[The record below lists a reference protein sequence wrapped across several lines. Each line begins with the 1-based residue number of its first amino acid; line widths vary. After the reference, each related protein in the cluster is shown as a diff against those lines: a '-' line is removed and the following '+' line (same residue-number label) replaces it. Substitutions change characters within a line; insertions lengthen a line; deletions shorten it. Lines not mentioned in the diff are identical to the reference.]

1 VRRRSASG
9 GRGHWVARARSLNE
23 FQTSFPDETS
33 CAAFLF
39 ERRWPQGFVCPAC
52 GGTRAALLKSRAHTY
67 ECLDCGRQTSITA
80 GTVMHRSK
88 LPLTVWFWAAHLMA
102 THSNG
107 MSAVQLEAQLG
118 ITYKTAWLLAQKLR
132 RSMTDPEREPLEG
145 VVEVDQT
152 EIPFR
157 ADNSFFDPVKSGK
170 ILIAG
175 AVEVIDR
182 GTNQAKP
189 RRKRAKYLDTRSGR
203 IRLAAIPD
211 NSAASIEAFVR
222 ANVKTGTTLLTDGH
236 RSYPGL
242 TDYRHDPRTVGKM
255 AGHIV
260 LPWVH
265 RVFALMKRWGLGTY
279 HGLRRKHIDTY
290 LNEFVFRYNRRFYRH
305 VSFETLL
312 GLASHH
318 HPSSYWDIVGRDN
331 PRKGVPTVRRQPRPS
346 FAPGSRPA
354 AQEDHPV
361 HRRIEQRHADHVA
374 EQHGHLVRDQ
384 PAAREGQ
391 EPPARSGG
399 RASALRTTSRVRAE
413 RRSTS
418 STMSSVRAS
427 ISCAAPSSPVAD
439 RFTYTFA
446 AAARAAATAIS
457 PATSR
462 SDEAFLLPRPA

>member
-1 VRRRSASG
+1 LR
-9 GRGHWVARARSLNE
+9 
-23 FQTSFPDETS
+23 
-33 CAAFLF
+33 
-39 ERRWPQGFVCPAC
+39 
-52 GGTRAALLKSRAHTY
+52 SRAHTY

-132 RSMTDPEREPLEG
+132 RSMIDPHREPLEG
-145 VVEVDQT
+145 VVEVDQA

-182 GTNQAKP
+182 ATNQAKT

-260 LPWVH
+260 LPWIH
-265 RVFALMKRWGLGTY
+265 RVFALMKRWALGTY

-305 VSFETLL
+305 VSFETML
-312 GLASHH
+312 GLASRH
-318 HPSSYWDIVGRDN
+318 HPKSYWDIVGRDN
-331 PRKGVPTVRRQPRPS
+331 PRKGAQTVRREPRRRRT
-346 FAPGSRPA
+346 ATGMRADRSRSSEKVERSPRLGF
-354 AQEDHPV
+354 HPTALD
-361 HRRIEQRHADHVA
+361 I
-374 EQHGHLVRDQ
+374 DQ
-384 PAAREGQ
+384 PG
-391 EPPARSGG
+391 
-399 RASALRTTSRVRAE
+399 TTG
-413 RRSTS
+413 
-418 STMSSVRAS
+418 
-427 ISCAAPSSPVAD
+427 
-439 RFTYTFA
+439 
-446 AAARAAATAIS
+446 
-457 PATSR
+457 
-462 SDEAFLLPRPA
+462 

>member
-1 VRRRSASG
+1 MRRRSAPG
-9 GRGHWVARARSLNE
+9 GWGHWVARARSLNE

-33 CAAFLF
+33 CVAFLF

-52 GGTRAALLKSRAHTY
+52 CGVRAALLKSRAHTY

-80 GTVMHRSK
+80 GTAMHRSK

-118 ITYKTAWLLAQKLR
+118 VTYKTAWLLAQKLR
-132 RSMTDPEREPLEG
+132 RSMIDPQREPLEG
-145 VVEVDQT
+145 VVEVDQA

-279 HGLRRKHIDTY
+279 HGLRSKHIDSY

-305 VSFETLL
+305 VSFETILR
-312 GLASHH
+312 LASHY
-318 HPSSYWDIVGRDN
+318 HPTSYWDIVGRDN
-331 PRKGVPTVRRQPRPS
+331 PRKGVPTVRRQPRRRRT
-346 FAPGSRPA
+346 AAGMRADRSRPP
-354 AQEDHPV
+354 E
-361 HRRIEQRHADHVA
+361 RIE
-374 EQHGHLVRDQ
+374 
-384 PAAREGQ
+384 P
-391 EPPARSGG
+391 
-399 RASALRTTSRVRAE
+399 
-413 RRSTS
+413 
-418 STMSSVRAS
+418 
-427 ISCAAPSSPVAD
+427 SPV
-439 RFTYTFA
+439 
-446 AAARAAATAIS
+446 
-457 PATSR
+457 
-462 SDEAFLLPRPA
+462 SDSMRQP

>member
-1 VRRRSASG
+1 M
-9 GRGHWVARARSLNE
+9 ARARSLRE

-39 ERRWPQGFVCPAC
+39 ERRWPQEFVWPAC
-52 GGTRAALLKSRAHTY
+52 GAGRAAFLRSRAHTY

-132 RSMTDPEREPLEG
+132 RSMIDPHREPLEG
-145 VVEVDQT
+145 VVEVDQA

-203 IRLAAIPD
+203 I
-211 NSAASIEAFVR
+211 
-222 ANVKTGTTLLTDGH
+222 LTDGH

-260 LPWVH
+260 LPWIH

-305 VSFETLL
+305 VSFETML

-318 HPSSYWDIVGRDN
+318 HPTSYWDIVGRDN
-331 PRKGVPTVRRQPRPS
+331 PRKGVPTVRRQPRRRRT
-346 FAPGSRPA
+346 ATGMRADRSRPP
-354 AQEDHPV
+354 EKLEPCPV
-361 HRRIEQRHADHVA
+361 SDLTR
-374 EQHGHLVRDQ
+374 Q
-384 PAAREGQ
+384 P
-391 EPPARSGG
+391 
-399 RASALRTTSRVRAE
+399 
-413 RRSTS
+413 
-418 STMSSVRAS
+418 
-427 ISCAAPSSPVAD
+427 
-439 RFTYTFA
+439 
-446 AAARAAATAIS
+446 
-457 PATSR
+457 
-462 SDEAFLLPRPA
+462 

>member
-1 VRRRSASG
+1 
-9 GRGHWVARARSLNE
+9 
-23 FQTSFPDETS
+23 
-33 CAAFLF
+33 
-39 ERRWPQGFVCPAC
+39 
-52 GGTRAALLKSRAHTY
+52 
-67 ECLDCGRQTSITA
+67 
-80 GTVMHRSK
+80 MHRSK

-132 RSMTDPEREPLEG
+132 RSMIDPHREPLEG
-145 VVEVDQT
+145 VVEVDQA

-260 LPWVH
+260 LPWIH

-305 VSFETLL
+305 VSFETML

-318 HPSSYWDIVGRDN
+318 HPTSYWDIVGRDN
-331 PRKGVPTVRRQPRPS
+331 PRKGVPTVRRQPRRRRTATGMRADGPRPPEKLEPS
-346 FAPGSRPA
+346 PGSDWTR
-354 AQEDHPV
+354 
-361 HRRIEQRHADHVA
+361 
-374 EQHGHLVRDQ
+374 Q
-384 PAAREGQ
+384 P
-391 EPPARSGG
+391 
-399 RASALRTTSRVRAE
+399 
-413 RRSTS
+413 
-418 STMSSVRAS
+418 
-427 ISCAAPSSPVAD
+427 
-439 RFTYTFA
+439 
-446 AAARAAATAIS
+446 
-457 PATSR
+457 
-462 SDEAFLLPRPA
+462 

>member
-1 VRRRSASG
+1 MAK
-9 GRGHWVARARSLNE
+9 ARSLRE
-23 FQTSFPDETS
+23 FQTSFADETS

-52 GGTRAALLKSRAHTY
+52 GAGRAALLRSRAHTY
-67 ECLDCGRQTSITA
+67 ECLDCGRQTSVTA

-88 LPLTVWFWAAHLMA
+88 LPLRCGSGHRISWRRTPMA
-102 THSNG
+102 CRQSSSRPS
-107 MSAVQLEAQLG
+107 SASRTRRLG
-118 ITYKTAWLLAQKLR
+118 CWRRSCDDR
-132 RSMTDPEREPLEG
+132 RSMIDPHREPLEG
-145 VVEVDQT
+145 VVEVDQA

-157 ADNSFFDPVKSGK
+157 ADNSFFDPVRSGK

-260 LPWVH
+260 LPWIH

-279 HGLRRKHIDTY
+279 QGLRRKHVDTY

-305 VSFETLL
+305 VSFETML

-318 HPSSYWDIVGRDN
+318 HPTSYWDIVGRDN
-331 PRKGVPTVRRQPRPS
+331 PRKGAPTIRRQPRRRRT
-346 FAPGSRPA
+346 ATGMRADGSRPP
-354 AQEDHPV
+354 EK
-361 HRRIEQRHADHVA
+361 
-374 EQHGHLVRDQ
+374 L
-384 PAAREGQ
+384 
-391 EPPARSGG
+391 EP
-399 RASALRTTSRVRAE
+399 
-413 RRSTS
+413 
-418 STMSSVRAS
+418 
-427 ISCAAPSSPVAD
+427 SPV
-439 RFTYTFA
+439 
-446 AAARAAATAIS
+446 
-457 PATSR
+457 
-462 SDEAFLLPRPA
+462 SDLTRQH